1 MINSAK
7 IQKNIATEIKL
18 SGMSQTK
25 LAISLI
31 VSKTTIS
38 RYKNGDCFP
47 SLNVFANLC
56 YVLDLDANEILCIN
70 KK

>member
-25 LAISLI
+25 LANFLN
-31 VSKTTIS
+31 VSKSTIS
-38 RYKNGDCFP
+38 RYKTVI
-47 SLNVFANLC
+47 VFRH
-56 YVLDLDANEILCIN
+56 
-70 KK
+70 